1 MTDETSALAYPFTAE
16 AIAPLR
22 AGMRVSLNGLLFSG
36 RDRFHKHLFEG
47 GASPVP
53 LRDGAIYHCGPVA
66 VQHDGAWQIRAAG
79 PTTSMREEPYM
90 ASIIEHYGVR
100 IVIGKGG
107 MGEATRRACKAFGC
121 VYLHA
126 VGGAA
131 SLIATCISDVRDVH
145 FMREFGLAEA
155 VWEMDVRDFEVV
167 VAIDAQG
174 RSLNDRVARSSRRAL
189 KKLL

>member
-1 MTDETSALAYPFTAE
+1 MTDQTLHLSYPFTAD
-16 AIAPLR
+16 AIRPLR
-22 AGMRVSLNGLLFSG
+22 VGMRVSLNGLLYSG

-53 LRDGAIYHCGPVA
+53 LQNGAIYHCGPVA
-66 VQHDGAWQIRAAG
+66 IQRDGAWQIRAAG

-90 ASIIEHYGVR
+90 ASIIEKHGVR

-131 SLIATCISDVRDVH
+131 SIIASQITDVRDVH
-145 FMREFGLAEA
+145 LIQEFGLAEA
-155 VWEMDVRDFEVV
+155 VWEMEVKGFEVV
-167 VAIDAQG
+167 VAIDTQG
-174 RSLNDRVARSSRRAL
+174 RSLSAQVARSSKRAL
-189 KKLL
+189 KQLI